1 MSNRLKQYFADFE
14 IKFANQ
20 EKFNNQWYCDN
31 TGCISNISEVKALD
45 VKGAYSEEWYRA
57 RMVWSLVE
65 SGMFPKENICVELRF
80 PKGSEGNSGL
90 EVDLVIFKNKE
101 WKNYFEKWNKKD
113 ALPSSL
119 KEQIL
124 VVMEAKKLNGKQETA
139 ISKQLFPAMAEYIGD
154 YIFGVYFDNQEDL
167 LIFKKEK
174 NNFPLRYNLSKMVE
188 AEKPENTLSYENRDQ
203 ISSLPK
209 FETFLQN
216 IESKQDL
223 TKLNFAT
230 NDPITQQTFEGEFL
244 GNLNRIKQ
252 SLSLTDLQGL
262 VVEFLTLKVADEREV
277 KGGKKYFE
285 FYITP
290 EELENKNEFRKRI
303 KKLYESAKR
312 DYPSILNN
320 CLFDYSD
327 DKNGN
332 TKPSKADDEL
342 FLIEII
348 QNFQTKIILNDESK
362 NFNQIIFS
370 NFGDSN
376 SKAKDK
382 QFFTPIPLVQAI
394 VDIINPQKGE
404 EICDPCC
411 GICDFLAMSFR
422 KIYKDEMDRMPRAD
436 NFYGFDLDDKILKL
450 AELNLVLNG
459 DGNAVIKK
467 TNSLVEKYLEDR
479 TFTNAKTFTTKK
491 YNSSDWT
498 HKDDNNLNIKQYDII
513 LTNPPFGKG
522 QALKTGHEGKWDPV
536 LMERSD
542 NMNLYE
548 LWQIEKEPNS
558 IDLGII
564 FLENAYKSL
573 KEGGRMAIV
582 LSNSIA
588 SIQSWKAVRGWFMDK
603 MRIVALFDLPSNTF
617 GETGV
622 STTVIIAYKPK
633 TNEQKLL
640 IDDYEIFTREIVNLG
655 YEVKTKD
662 RIVVMPPVYK
672 IDETKFE
679 KVKDANGDFELLSDL
694 PELVKGFKSW
704 LNDHKHTDEAVY
716 NAFGKNLK

>member
-1 MSNRLKQYFADFE
+1 MKLKNYFTQFE
-14 IKFANQ
+14 TKFKDIKQ
-20 EKFNNQWYCDN
+20 FNNQWYKDN
-31 TGCISNISEVKALD
+31 TGTISNISEAKAID
-45 VKGAYSEEWYRA
+45 ARGGYSEEWYRA
-57 RMVWSLVE
+57 RMVWSLIE
-65 SGMFPKENICVELRF
+65 SKMYPKENICVELRF

-90 EVDLVIFKNKE
+90 EVDLVIFKNKN
-101 WKNYFEKWNKKD
+101 WKQNFEKWDKKS

-119 KEQIL
+119 KKEIL
-124 VVMEAKKLNGKQETA
+124 IVMEAKKINGKQETA
-139 ISKQLFPAMAEYIGD
+139 IFKQLFPAMSEYIGE
-154 YIFGVYFDNQEDL
+154 YIFGVYFDNQDDL

-174 NNFPLRYNLSKMVE
+174 TNFPQRYNLSKMVE
-188 AEKPENTLSYENRDQ
+188 AEKEENTLSLENRDK
-203 ISSLPK
+203 INDLPN
-209 FETFLQN
+209 FETFFKN
-216 IESKQDL
+216 IESKKDL
-223 TKLNFAT
+223 TKLNFET

-244 GNLNRIKQ
+244 GNLNKIKQ

-262 VVEFLTLKVADEREV
+262 VVEFLTLKVADERKV
-277 KGGKKYFE
+277 KKGQKYFD
-285 FYITP
+285 FYITE
-290 EELENKNEFRKRI
+290 EELINKNTFRQRV
-303 KKLYESAKR
+303 KKLYENAKK
-312 DYPSILNN
+312 DYSTILNN
-320 CLFDYSD
+320 CLFSYAE

-332 TKPSKADDEL
+332 LKPSKADDEE

-348 QNFQTKIILNDESK
+348 KNFQTKIILNDESK

-394 VDIINPQKGE
+394 VDIMNPQKDE

-422 KIYKDEMDRMPRAD
+422 KIYKDEMETMPNAD

-467 TNSLVEKYLEDR
+467 TNSLVEKYLE
-479 TFTNAKTFTTKK
+479 NETFTTANTFLISK
-491 YNSSDWT
+491 YNSTDWT
-498 HKDDNNLNIKQYDII
+498 HKDDNNLNVKQYDVI

-522 QALKTGHEGKWDPV
+522 QALKTGADGKWDPS
-536 LMERSD
+536 LLQRSD
-542 NMNLYE
+542 NMNMYE
-548 LWQIEKEPNS
+548 LWSLEKQPNS

-588 SIQSWKAVRGWFMDK
+588 SIQSWKTVRGWFMDK
-603 MRIVALFDLPSNTF
+603 MRIVALFDLPSKTF

-633 TNEQKLL
+633 SNEQRLL
-640 IDDYEIFTREIVNLG
+640 IDDYEIFTKEIVNLG

-662 RIVVMPPVYK
+662 RIIVMPPIYK
-672 IDETKFE
+672 IDEEKFE
-679 KVKDANGDFELLSDL
+679 KIKNANGDYELLSDL
-694 PELVKGFKSW
+694 PDLVADFKTW
-704 LNDHKHTDEAVY
+704 LNDHKHTDEAIY
-716 NAFGKNLK
+716 KAFNG